1 MHTPQVATDDQHIIS
16 LSEGRLCR
24 MSMERNEQK
33 LLLLYAAQQAQP
45 VDVIPVRDAGESET
59 FKTFRLTRNESP
71 LI

>member
-1 MHTPQVATDDQHIIS
+1 MS
-16 LSEGRLCR
+16 L
-24 MSMERNEQK
+24 ERNEQK

-59 FKTFRLTRNESP
+59 FKIFRLTWNESP